1 MHPNL
6 TSGPQWPQPR
16 LRTQPKMLSHV
27 RLHHLAQLAISIF
40 SLDLPF
46 AFPFP
51 LLFFVFFALCCPF
64 LCFWLSDRHSAQHSE
79 RPKSCFN
86 LPSYTV
92 TSSTYSSSTSN
103 YPPPSGSSNA
113 NLQFPKTA
121 TFASSSQTTTQKAI
135 QPQGNTLPQSN
146 LPPAPNGPRQWSSS
160 TSSFGKSSNAVSDAR
175 SAPRRG
181 RGLLQSQLSG
191 GVIPF
196 CGYCSQPIRYAQ
208 SLHQVVA

>member
-27 RLHHLAQLAISIF
+27 RLHHLAPLAISIF
-40 SLDLPF
+40 SLLLLPF
-46 AFPFP
+46 AFPYA
-51 LLFFVFFALCCPF
+51 FFVSVSFALTLCCPF

-135 QPQGNTLPQSN
+135 QPQANTLPQSSF
-146 LPPAPNGPRQWSSS
+146 PAAPSGPSAPRQWSSS

-196 CGYCSQPIRYAQ
+196 CGYCSQAIR
-208 SLHQVVA
+208 